1 MGISVDKIRCSPYAT
16 IFWNEFRLD
25 PKSCAYNVVA
35 DHTIRGKLDVNRL
48 ANALDSFI
56 ADHILF
62 DSHLTQEDD
71 GSIYWVKNSEPGK
84 LQSFRGAGGQADFA
98 KQAFDVERGPLYRI
112 GVFDVQPGEYEFLV
126 VMHHLIIDGVSAVQL
141 VDGISARY
149 NGTDYPEPRDAIEIA
164 VANEK
169 ITRDCDALR
178 VAGAEKFWR
187 GLRPAFTQIDTQ
199 PEQPEQP
206 RHDSVALAVQ
216 TATFSLDK
224 TELKRWRPAQPLR
237 HATPFQLFISAWGA
251 LLARYGNRDDV
262 SIGFPVSI
270 AAGHDLS
277 MGAHVNVAVLPM
289 TSISNRTFRHL
300 YQRSLQFFRDARSA
314 DGARFIEWPTH
325 LIARACGAANFDT
338 GFAQTNLRDSLYR
351 FDGCDTQA
359 NQRYFDDMGAA
370 SLLLEYCD
378 YESRF
383 DFRLRALCE
392 PSSPRQAQQY
402 ARDFRFFLRQ
412 LLLQPDVPIGNLP
425 FADEAHSAPLHAPVP
440 GETPQKHAANAAT
453 DSGWSEKCKNYDP
466 PFDLGL
472 MASTRFDPRQS
483 GNLNHP
489 ACRSLTLDAATTA
502 TLREQAG
509 IHGVTL
515 RSLVQ
520 FSWHKV
526 LHVWSDADHTLA
538 GAMTCGDIIDRQSAA
553 VDSRGVDSR
562 SPILPLMVIW
572 RPRATTGEMLQQ
584 VQQRLTQLDT
594 RPLIA
599 ATKLQAQ
606 QPPHAEHL
614 FHSLV
619 VFEKCV
625 DTGDAAATST
635 PWHELARE
643 TGERL
648 DYPLAIVATQ
658 REGDLILRFDYDA
671 SCFTFG
677 DIDRLMEQLQN
688 VLLALCE
695 AKDPAGE
702 EPDILSR
709 AERDQLLR
717 EWNPPPGAAPSYGL
731 AERFE
736 SMVERHAA
744 RIALADET
752 RQYDYRTLNRRA
764 NQLAHHLRQQY
775 QQWTGSPIQPDTR
788 IAVCMTRG
796 LDALIALLA
805 VTKAGAAYVPM
816 DAKAPAE
823 RQRYILEDSGSRL
836 VVTQADLL
844 DGLQSRAPDVNC
856 IVLDP
861 HCAIAAAEDNPGV
874 YRAPHDLAQVIY
886 TSGTTGKPKGVLIE
900 QGSIVGLL
908 VDSETLRI
916 DEHDALP
923 QLANLAFDAAT
934 MELWG
939 ALLNGAKLA
948 LSAQPGELCSDARLF
963 ETFVRQQ
970 RVTLGFITRSL
981 FDHMYLACPTQ
992 FAGFRCLLVG
1002 GEALTPDIMRGLAGQ
1017 TQRPASILNAYGP
1030 TECTVFATAYPI
1042 GNVEPTGS
1050 IPIGRALSQRACY
1063 VLDGQ
1068 RRLLPRG
1075 AIGELYIGGQG
1086 VARGYLNLPALTA
1099 ERFVGDPFTRNGN
1112 QRMYR
1117 TGDLVR
1123 WRPEGQLEYIGR
1135 NDFQVKIRGY
1145 RIEPAEIE
1153 ARLLMHAGIRQC
1165 AVTVLEK
1172 AGQSG
1177 RRHELLAWYVAAT
1190 PLNADDLSAWLSLK
1204 LPEYM
1209 IPAHFIPLDALP
1221 LTANGKLDRK
1231 ALLTLEPRAA
1241 QSSHVAPRSAL
1252 EQILHGVWCDVLEI
1266 TDLSVDDDFYRVG
1279 GDSILAILLTTKL
1292 RKHQIACPVRAIFE
1306 QRTIARLAAWLQN
1319 QPPEE
1324 DRISEQG
1331 ALGGQFALLPVQRW
1345 FASRRYPQPH
1355 HWNQAFTF
1363 SIPPLERSMVEKL
1376 VAALHAR
1383 HDMLRTT
1390 FRREAGLIVA
1400 QTYQPTL
1407 APPPVTELD
1416 AAMDRPTLEQRLTQ
1430 LQSRFDLTRG
1440 PLWCVAWIR
1449 HDSLAGPQR
1458 LFIAAHHLVIDTV
1471 SWRIIRDDLKTICQ
1485 GGSLDQKGSSYRQW
1499 VDATARYAAR
1509 HPAQLAW
1516 WQTQMAGQA
1525 DYWQRPGITARYE
1538 VVAIELDA
1546 RQTGRLLKDT
1556 ASAFHTGI
1564 DDLLLSALAIAL
1576 HRWHG
1581 HTESW
1586 LTLEGHGREEI
1597 DPRLDVR
1604 RTVGW
1609 FTCLYP
1615 VKLAVKDTLTATIRH
1630 VKECLRAI
1638 PDKGL
1643 GYGAFRY
1650 GAAGA
1655 AHASALDTHSLP
1667 AISFNYLGQFSSS
1680 ESSGE
1685 WQLTAQGCG
1694 LQIDPH
1700 NDSGPLIDMTG
1711 GVFEHRLRLSL
1722 KTRLLRDVAEK
1733 LAGDFTQALHDI
1745 IDLCTSLSRQRS
1757 LFTPSD
1763 FPHATIALNELDR
1776 LQERHALDNVYRA
1789 TGGQRELMYFN
1800 RVDPDFQ
1807 IDQVVM
1813 EIEGTFDPQR
1823 MASAWTHVVAQHD
1836 ILRAGFTDRNN
1847 LGNPQIF
1854 VCKEVPL
1861 PIQFADWRSLDHEA
1875 EHHALNE
1882 AILQQRNA
1890 PFDFER
1896 PPLFRLLVAT
1906 ARNERHILIHTCN
1919 HILFDGWSLG
1929 IILTEIVA
1937 AYAAL
1942 QQGRPPAAC
1951 KRSFMPFPVYLSRH
1965 GEPSEAQAFWASY
1978 LKDAPRNQRLPSD
1991 ATQHVDTRRALRMRC
2006 VTSTLT
2012 RQLNDALYEFGK
2024 THSYTA
2030 NQLTQL
2036 AWIRVLAGELNEDDI
2051 AIGTTMSERP
2061 AQIDDVARL
2070 VGLFVASPVLRL
2082 TNVRQR
2088 SVFDLLDDIRGTQSD
2103 RQQFAFHELTHYDA
2117 QWVPQA
2123 PFGSLFVFENMP
2135 EAELG
2140 SEPPF
2145 RLKPLNA
2152 ISGSNH
2158 QTVLCL
2164 IPHADGLQLR
2174 LFYDARELRED
2185 TVTRLL
2191 AQFAAI
2197 LDDMVTAP
2205 LDSAPLRDTPPAPK
2219 EP

>member
-1 MGISVDKIRCSPYAT
+1 MGISVDKIRCSPYST

-25 PKSCAYNVVA
+25 PTSCAYNVVA
-35 DHTIRGKLDVNRL
+35 DHTIRGKLDVSRL
-48 ANALDSFI
+48 SNAFERFI

-71 GSIYWVKNSEPGK
+71 ESIHWVKNSEPGK
-84 LQSFRGAGGQADFA
+84 LQCFRGAGGQADFA

-112 GVFDVQPGEYEFLV
+112 GVFEVRPGEYDLLV
-126 VMHHLIIDGVSAVQL
+126 VMHHLIIDGVSGVQL

-149 NGTDYPEPRDAIEIA
+149 NRTACPKPRDAVEIA
-164 VANEK
+164 AANEK
-169 ITRDCDALR
+169 ITRDCEALR
-178 VAGAEKFWR
+178 EAGAENFWR
-187 GLRPAFTQIDTQ
+187 GLRPAFTQINTQ
-199 PEQPEQP
+199 PQQP

-216 TATFSLDK
+216 TANFSLDK
-224 TELKRWRPAQPLR
+224 TELRRWRAAQPLR

-251 LLARYGNRDDV
+251 LLARDASRDNV
-262 SIGFPVSI
+262 SLGFPVSI

-277 MGAHVNVAVLPM
+277 LGAHVNVALLSM
-289 TSISNRTFRHL
+289 TSISGRTFRQL
-300 YQRSLQFFRDARSA
+300 YRQNLQFFHNARSA

-325 LIARACGAANFDT
+325 RIARACGATNFDT

-351 FDGCDTQA
+351 FDGCDIQA
-359 NQRYFDDMGAA
+359 NQRYVDDMGAA

-378 YESRF
+378 CESRF
-383 DFRLRALCE
+383 DFRVRALCE
-392 PSSPRQAQQY
+392 PSSTGQAQRY
-402 ARDFRFFLRQ
+402 ATDFRFFLRQ
-412 LLLQPDVPIGNLP
+412 LLLQPDTPIGNLP
-425 FADEAHSAPLHAPVP
+425 FTGRAGSSPLHAPD
-440 GETPQKHAANAAT
+440 AAT
-453 DSGWSEKCKNYDP
+453 DSPWIEECKNDDP

-472 MASTRFDPRQS
+472 MASNRFDPRQS
-483 GNLNHP
+483 GDLNHP
-489 ACRSLTLDAATTA
+489 ECRSLTLDAATTTA
-502 TLREQAG
+502 LRKQAG

-515 RSLVQ
+515 RSVVQ
-520 FSWHKV
+520 FSWHQV
-526 LHVWSDADHTLA
+526 LHVWSDANQTVA
-538 GAMTCGDIIDRQSAA
+538 GTMTCGNMDDRQSTA
-553 VDSRGVDSR
+553 RGSH
-562 SPILPLMVIW
+562 SPILPLLVIW
-572 RPRATTGEMLQQ
+572 RPGGATSEMLRQI
-584 VQQRLTQLDT
+584 QQRLAQLDT
-594 RPLIA
+594 HSLA
-599 ATKLQAQ
+599 GATRLQAQ
-606 QPPHAEHL
+606 QLPHREPL

-619 VFEKCV
+619 VFEHRV
-625 DTGDAAATST
+625 DTAAMPK

-658 REGDLILRFDYDA
+658 RENDLTLRFDYDA
-671 SCFTFG
+671 SCFTCG
-677 DIDRLMEQLQN
+677 DIDRLMEQLHN

-695 AKDPAGE
+695 SKSPAEE

-717 EWNPPPGAAPSYGL
+717 EWNPSPGPTPGYGL

-736 SMVERHAA
+736 SMVERHPA

-764 NQLAHHLRQQY
+764 NQLAHHLGRQY
-775 QQWTGSPIQPDTR
+775 QQCTGSPIQPDTR

-823 RQRYILEDSGSRL
+823 RHRYILEDSGSRL

-844 DGLQSRAPDVNC
+844 DSLQSCAPDVNH
-856 IVLDP
+856 VVFDAQ
-861 HCAIAAAEDNPGV
+861 CAMAAAEDNPGI
-874 YRAPHDLAQVIY
+874 YRAPRDLAQVIY

-908 VDSETLRI
+908 VDSNTLRI

-934 MELWG
+934 LELWG

-948 LSAQPGELCSDARLF
+948 LSTQPDELCSDARLF
-963 ETFVRQQ
+963 EAFMRQQ
-970 RVTLGFITRSL
+970 QVTLGFITRSL
-981 FDHMYLACPTQ
+981 FDHMYLASPTQ

-1030 TECTVFATAYPI
+1030 TECTVFTTTYPI
-1042 GNVEPTGS
+1042 GRVETTGS
-1050 IPIGRALSQRACY
+1050 IPIGRALSQRTCY

-1075 AIGELYIGGQG
+1075 AIGELYVGGQG

-1099 ERFVGDPFTRNGN
+1099 ERFVTDPFARDGN
-1112 QRMYR
+1112 PRMYR
-1117 TGDLVR
+1117 TGDRVR

-1135 NDFQVKIRGY
+1135 NDFQIKIRGY

-1165 AVTVLEK
+1165 AVTVREK
-1172 AGQSG
+1172 VGQSG
-1177 RRHELLAWYVAAT
+1177 RRHELLAWYVAAS
-1190 PLNADDLSAWLSLK
+1190 PLSADDLSAWLSLK
-1204 LPEYM
+1204 LPDYM

-1241 QSSHVAPRSAL
+1241 QSPHVAPRSAL
-1252 EQILHGVWCDVLEI
+1252 EQILHDVWCDVLDI

-1292 RKHQIACPVRAIFE
+1292 RKHRLACPVRAVFE

-1319 QPPEE
+1319 RPPEE

-1331 ALGGQFALLPVQRW
+1331 ALGGPFALLPVQRW
-1345 FASRRYPQPH
+1345 FASRGYPQPH
-1355 HWNQAFTF
+1355 HWNQAFAF
-1363 SIPPLERSMVEKL
+1363 SIPPLERSRVEKL
-1376 VAALHAR
+1376 VAALHGR
-1383 HDMLRTT
+1383 HDMLRAT
-1390 FRREAGLIVA
+1390 FRLDAGVIVA

-1416 AAMDRPTLEQRLTQ
+1416 AAMDRPALEQRLTQ
-1430 LQSRFDLTRG
+1430 LQSGFDLTHG

-1449 HDSLAGPQR
+1449 PESLGGPQH

-1471 SWRIIRDDLKTICQ
+1471 SWRIIRDDLKTLCED
-1485 GGSLDQKGSSYRQW
+1485 GSLDQKGSSYRQW
-1499 VDATARYAAR
+1499 VEATARYAAR

-1516 WQTQMAGQA
+1516 WQAQTDGQV

-1538 VVAIELDA
+1538 TVAIELDV
-1546 RQTGRLLKDT
+1546 RQTGRLLKET
-1556 ASAFHTGI
+1556 APAFHTGI

-1581 HTESW
+1581 YTESW
-1586 LTLEGHGREEI
+1586 LTLESHGREEI

-1643 GYGAFRY
+1643 GYGVFRY
-1650 GAAGA
+1650 GAAAA

-1685 WQLTAQGCG
+1685 WQLATQDCG
-1694 LQIDPH
+1694 LQIDPD
-1700 NDSGPLIDMTG
+1700 NDAGPLIDING
-1711 GVFEHRLRLSL
+1711 GVFEHRLQLSL
-1722 KTRLLRDVAEK
+1722 KSRLPRDVAEK
-1733 LAGDFTQALHDI
+1733 LAGDFTQALHGI
-1745 IDLCTSLSRQRS
+1745 LDLCASLTSRQRS

-1763 FPHATIALNELDR
+1763 FPHATIELAELDR
-1776 LQERHALDNVYRA
+1776 LQHRHALDNVYRA
-1789 TGGQRELMYFN
+1789 TDGQRELMYFN

-1813 EIEGTFDPQR
+1813 EVEGTFAPQR

-1836 ILRAGFTDRNN
+1836 MLRAGFTDRNQ
-1847 LGNPQIF
+1847 LGNPQVFI
-1854 VCKEVPL
+1854 CKEVPL
-1861 PIQFADWRSLDHEA
+1861 PIQFAAWRSLDQEA
-1875 EHHALNE
+1875 ERHALNE

-1896 PPLFRLLVAT
+1896 PPLFRLLIAT
-1906 ARNERHILIHTCN
+1906 ARNERHILIHTFN
-1919 HILFDGWSLG
+1919 HILLDGWSLG
-1929 IILTEIVA
+1929 ILLTEIVA

-1951 KRSFMPFPVYLSRH
+1951 RRSFMPFPVYLSRH
-1965 GEPSEAQAFWASY
+1965 AEPGEAQAFWASY
-1978 LKDAPRNQRLPSD
+1978 LKDAPRNQRLPID
-1991 ATQHVDTRRALRMRC
+1991 APQHVDTRRVLRMRC

-2024 THSYTA
+2024 AHGYTA

-2036 AWIRVLAGELNEDDI
+2036 AWIRVLADHLNEDDI

-2082 TNVRQR
+2082 IYVRQR

-2103 RQQFAFHELTHYDA
+2103 RQQFAFHELNHYDA

-2135 EAELG
+2135 EADFG
-2140 SEPPF
+2140 SAPPF

-2164 IPHADGLQLR
+2164 IPHADGLRLR
-2174 LFYDARELRED
+2174 LFYDTRELRED

-2191 AQFAAI
+2191 GQFVAI
-2197 LDDMVTAP
+2197 LDDMVTGP
-2205 LDSAPLRDTPPAPK
+2205 TPS
-2219 EP
+2219 